1 MVNSVRDPRITRRAS
16 LQRLGGTLC
25 AVGMPAL
32 LAPGRASAQAP
43 LTVVKVGVLD
53 SLSEAP
59 TFLALDKGYFRE
71 EGLDVQFERF
81 PNTADMVAPLSTGQL
96 DVASGAPTL
105 GLYNGALRGLPYK
118 LVADKG
124 RNSKGHGFN
133 AIVVRKDLI
142 ESGKVKSAAD
152 LKGLKVATPSRHSPM
167 EFQLELALKPA
178 GLKLDDVTLEQLN
191 FPNMIA
197 AFSSKVIDAA
207 LLIEPFVALAARRG
221 VGTKLIGVD
230 EIYPDFQIAGII
242 YGPDF
247 IKRSPEAAKRWMVGY
262 VRGIREYLDA
272 TEGRKPKDELL
283 ASLARHTSNFKNPAA
298 LANVVFPG
306 FNPDGYLH
314 QKTITDSIDWYMARG
329 LLRTRPQ
336 LGDLLDY
343 QFLEYALGRLG
354 RKGPAET
361 VR

>member
-1 MVNSVRDPRITRRAS
+1 MGA
-16 LQRLGGTLC
+16 TLC
-25 AVGMPAL
+25 AVAAPAL
-32 LAPGRASAQAP
+32 VGSRHASAQGTA
-43 LTVVKVGVLD
+43 TVVKVGVLD

-59 TFLALDKGYFRE
+59 TFIALDKGYFRD
-71 EGLDVQFERF
+71 EGLDVRFERF
-81 PNTADMVAPLSTGQL
+81 QNTADMVAPLSTGQL

-124 RNSKGHGFN
+124 RNSKAHGFN

-142 ESGKVKSAAD
+142 DSGRVKTAAD

-178 GLKLDDVTLEQLN
+178 GLKLEDVTLEQLN

-207 LLIEPFVALAARRG
+207 LLIEPFVALASRRG
-221 VGTKLIGVD
+221 VGTRLIGVD

-242 YGPDF
+242 YGPEF

-262 VRGIREYLDA
+262 VRGIRDYLDA
-272 TEGRKPKDELL
+272 AEGRMPKDELL
-283 ASLARHTSNFKNPAA
+283 ASLARHTTNFKDPAA

-306 FNPDGYLH
+306 FSPDGYLH
-314 QKTITDSIDWYMARG
+314 QKTITDSIDWYMSRG
-329 LLRTRPQ
+329 LLRTKPQ
-336 LGDLLDY
+336 LADMIDY
-343 QFLEYALGRLG
+343 QFLDHALARLG
-354 RKGPAET
+354 RKGPAES